1 MESGIGRAHNI
12 GMSTMPG
19 FTVPGDVSA
28 SSRYWNEDIIEP
40 EVQVS
45 ARGTISSPSSPGLGF
60 AVKRELI
67 DRLTVRRRQ

>member
-12 GMSTMPG
+12 AMSTMPG

-45 ARGTISSPSSPGLGF
+45 PRGTISSPSGLGLGF